1 MTLEGAGHHAQNA
14 GHLTARRVLPKH
26 SPESVTLKG
35 NFSVFCRE
43 VRCQELPNSRSAAV
57 VQVCPVSISCTCIAW
72 EVYTGSW
79 T

>member
-35 NFSVFCRE
+35 NFCRE
-43 VRCQELPNSRSAAV
+43 VRCLVKNSTNSRSAA